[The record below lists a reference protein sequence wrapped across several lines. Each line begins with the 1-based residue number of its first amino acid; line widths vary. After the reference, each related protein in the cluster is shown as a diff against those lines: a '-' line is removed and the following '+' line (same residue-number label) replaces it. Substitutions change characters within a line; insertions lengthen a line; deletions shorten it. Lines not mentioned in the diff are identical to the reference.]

1 MFNLST
7 KFWEEPFYIL
17 LYMAFKIYILGSSA
31 AIPTE
36 KRGLSAQVLQLN
48 QRNYLIDCGEG
59 TQFRLKDNGL
69 KMSRID
75 HVFISHLHG
84 DHYFGLI
91 GLMFSMHL
99 MGRKKPLN
107 IFAPE
112 EIRDIIQI
120 QLDVAGSVLSYE
132 WILHPHNFSKPKLIL
147 DSKVLR
153 VESIP
158 LEHRI
163 PTCGF
168 VFREK
173 SKERNISRAF
183 LNNQPG
189 ITYEEIKAIK
199 AGSDYRAGDGRFFAN
214 QDITYEAEKP
224 ASYAYVSD
232 TRYFEGLCRQIGAV
246 DVMYHEAT
254 FADHLEDQAFEKMH
268 ATARQAARQAKA
280 CHCSKLLLGHISAR
294 YKDDAGALQQQARSV
309 FPESVLVEDGDVFD
323 I

>member
-1 MFNLST
+1 
-7 KFWEEPFYIL
+7 
-17 LYMAFKIYILGSSA
+17 MAFKIYILGSSA

-112 EIRDIIQI
+112 DIRDIIQI
-120 QLDVAGSVLSYE
+120 QLDVAGSVLSFE
-132 WILHPHNFSKPKLIL
+132 WILHAHNFKEPQIIFESP
-147 DSKVLR
+147 VLT
-153 VESIP
+153 VESVP

-173 SKERNISRAF
+173 CKERNISRAF
-183 LNNQPG
+183 IGNHPD

-199 AGSDYRAGDGRFFAN
+199 AGSDYRAGDGRFYAN
-214 QDITYEAEKP
+214 KDITYGPEKLS
-224 ASYAYVSD
+224 SYAYISD
-232 TRYFEGLCRQIGAV
+232 TRFFEGLCAQIGFV
-246 DVMYHEAT
+246 DTMYHEAT

-268 ATARQAARQAKA
+268 ATSRQAARQAGA
-280 CHCSKLLLGHISAR
+280 CHCSKLLLGHVSAR
-294 YKDDAGALQQQARSV
+294 YKDDASWLIKEAQSE